1 MSLWAQMS
9 EKLSSLAKNALFES
23 IARCTKRQ
31 ISLIWIMNQKAKP
44 VNTVGS
50 QFGPE
55 TNFYVV
61 QFVYDSIIFPFT
73 VTATQSRK

>member
-9 EKLSSLAKNALFES
+9 EKMSSLAKNALFES

-31 ISLIWIMNQKAKP
+31 MSRIWIMNQRAELLH
-44 VNTVGS
+44 TYGR

-55 TNFYVV
+55 TNFVV
-61 QFVYDSIIFPFT
+61 VEFAYNSKRLPLA
-73 VTATQSRK
+73 VTATRIQK

>member
-9 EKLSSLAKNALFES
+9 EKMSSLAKNALFES

-31 ISLIWIMNQKAKP
+31 MSRIWIMNQRAELLQ
-44 VNTVGS
+44 TYGR

-55 TNFYVV
+55 TNFVV
-61 QFVYDSIIFPFT
+61 VEFAYNSKRLPLA
-73 VTATQSRK
+73 VTATRIQK

>member
-9 EKLSSLAKNALFES
+9 EKMSSLAKNALFES

-31 ISLIWIMNQKAKP
+31 MSRIWIMNQRAELLQ
-44 VNTVGS
+44 TYGR

-55 TNFYVV
+55 TNFVV
-61 QFVYDSIIFPFT
+61 VELEFKNKIFG
-73 VTATQSRK
+73 

>member
-9 EKLSSLAKNALFES
+9 EKMSSLAKNALFES

-31 ISLIWIMNQKAKP
+31 MSRIWIMNQRAELLQ
-44 VNTVGS
+44 TYGR

-55 TNFYVV
+55 TNFVV
-61 QFVYDSIIFPFT
+61 EFAYNSKRLPLA
-73 VTATQSRK
+73 VTATRIQK